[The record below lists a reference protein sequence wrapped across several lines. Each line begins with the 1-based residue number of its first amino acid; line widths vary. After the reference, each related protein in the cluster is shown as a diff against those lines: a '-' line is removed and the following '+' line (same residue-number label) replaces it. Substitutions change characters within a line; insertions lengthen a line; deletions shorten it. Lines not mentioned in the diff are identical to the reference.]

1 MPSKDAE
8 SHIDKDIRKI
18 SSRNDELIKQDAT
31 LKREYTTLLRKVSS
45 VITVLNSVDTEGG
58 VVSTEI
64 PRLISETT
72 VKKVPEL
79 KWYNEQIS
87 LLTAKLED
95 NEDTDVPE
103 ELVDAYTLYKET
115 PLLYNDTHMP
125 WIMCM

>member
-125 WIMCM
+125 

>member
-45 VITVLNSVDTEGG
+45 VITVLNSIDTEGG
-58 VVSTEI
+58 VGSTEI

-87 LLTAKLED
+87 LLTAKLEN

-103 ELVDAYTLYKET
+103 ELMDAYTLYKET

-125 WIMCM
+125 